1 MYLKMAILLMIMFIY
16 RENCSVKFILWEKKM
31 SSVFKSPK
39 VKVVKQEEVQP
50 ELVDNNEIEY
60 ELNKKRKRK
69 MGAISQLLANDSATN
84 NKTTLGS

>member
-1 MYLKMAILLMIMFIY
+1 
-16 RENCSVKFILWEKKM
+16 M

-39 VKVVKQEEVQP
+39 IKVAPPAEVQQ

-60 ELNKKRKRK
+60 ELDKKRKRK
-69 MGAISQLLANDSATN
+69 MGAVSQLLTQNNGSN

>member
-1 MYLKMAILLMIMFIY
+1 
-16 RENCSVKFILWEKKM
+16 M

-39 VKVVKQEEVQP
+39 IKVAQPAEVLP

-60 ELNKKRKRK
+60 ELDKKRKRK
-69 MGAISQLLANDSATN
+69 MGAVSQLLTQNSGSN